1 MIRRSRTPAGGDG
14 QVTVLAGSEMDAAGA
29 MAGDVAMAGVVAG
42 GGAVATAGIVI
53 SGGNYGIAST
63 GANATLIQ
71 VQIAGG
77 AAVIGDV
84 PDLQPREIPVLATLA
99 EADPVG
105 RDAIISQAGAELA
118 AGTSVQ
124 LHGAPGTGRKAIAR
138 ALIRRLGLCGIRGI
152 ELRPD
157 GEPLTLPAVYQR
169 LTAAF
174 FGVTTWNPAE
184 EILRPAA
191 AGLDA
196 LIVVTDCDLEP
207 GHVTRLLATFP
218 RCVFL
223 LTSQHP
229 TIGRAGTAHEID
241 PLPRDAAFELIT
253 QEIGD
258 NIGGLQ
264 NLQLDQA
271 YRLSGGQTQRLLQ
284 YAAFL
289 KSTAG
294 RPGHLPHTSLTPASI
309 ASILAAALS
318 EPARRVLVAL
328 ATFSADLAPDCFA
341 AVTGLPENP
350 AAGPALS
357 QAGHELLTARLVT
370 ESTAGYRIAPDATY
384 AVQAAGWEPANP
396 VLAAQ
401 GLLPHLTTHP
411 NGLTAQPGAIARP
424 GADLLLAIAR
434 ALAATGQDAQASQF
448 IRAAAPAAL
457 AAGNLR
463 AWTHLL
469 ALGIPAA
476 TASRKTPDL
485 QYFLQEQHTRS
496 LLQGDTI
503 AAAAVL
509 ATLIALHDTAPP
521 PTAPVSH
528 PHKITRHLIRHSR
541 KALSTSH
548 GAVTVGAAIVTVA
561 AVTATVIIATKPGN
575 SAAPSAR
582 PATVAWTTAF
592 QTSPTTPLTGPVT
605 SYTFRAQYPVITS
618 SALILA
624 REKDIDTLMQQP
636 IVNYADYAAKGAR
649 ADASL
654 TPAGSN
660 IGTDTT
666 AVTRA
671 GLVLSIKYY
680 WVSADN
686 TGGNNGQI
694 LVLRM
699 DSGAVVPPSGILT
712 NLARTHAGAVRI
724 TNILNNTLSKAYISY
739 CRKLPVS
746 EIGTGLTS
754 SNPANSLVQIGVA
767 ASGIEFWVGPGAQ
780 NCNLAVI
787 VVPFRELS
795 GLVKPS
801 IIALAAGRT

>member
-1 MIRRSRTPAGGDG
+1 
-14 QVTVLAGSEMDAAGA
+14 
-29 MAGDVAMAGVVAG
+29 MAGNQVGAAVGGVVAG
-42 GGAVATAGIVI
+42 GGAVAAAGIVI
-53 SGGNYGIAST
+53 SGDNYGIAST

-99 EADPVG
+99 ESDPVG
-105 RDAIISQAGAELA
+105 RDAIIGQAGAALV

-138 ALIRRLGLCGIRGI
+138 ALIRRLGACGVRGI

-157 GEPLTLPAVYQR
+157 GEPLTLPAIYQR

-196 LIVVTDCDLEP
+196 LIVITDCDLDA
-207 GHVTRLLATFP
+207 GDISRLMSTFP
-218 RCVFL
+218 ACGFL
-223 LTSQHP
+223 LTSEHP
-229 TIGRAGTAHEID
+229 TIGRAGLAHEID

-258 NIGGLQ
+258 NIAGLQ

-271 YRLSGGQTQRLLQ
+271 YRLANGQTQRLLQ

-294 RPGHLPHTSLTPASI
+294 RPGHFPHTSLTPADI

-328 ATFSADLAPDCFA
+328 ASFSADLAPDCFA
-341 AVTGLPENP
+341 PVTGLPENP
-350 AAGPALS
+350 ATGPALS

-370 ESTAGYRIAPDATY
+370 ESTAGYRITADATQ

-401 GLLPHLTTHP
+401 GLLPHITTQP
-411 NGLTAQPGAIARP
+411 NGLTTQPGAPARPGPAARP

-476 TASRKTPDL
+476 TASRNTPDL

-509 ATLIALHDTAPP
+509 AALIALHDTAPP
-521 PTAPVSH
+521 TALGSH
-528 PHKITRHLIRHSR
+528 PHKIARHLIRHSR

-548 GAVTVGAAIVTVA
+548 GAAVTGATIVA
-561 AVTATVIIATKPGN
+561 AAAVAATVIVLTKP
-575 SAAPSAR
+575 AHP
-582 PATVAWTTAF
+582 PAQPIKPVPAVWTTALRS
-592 QTSPTTPLTGPVT
+592 SPATPVTGPAA
-605 SYTFRAQYPVITS
+605 SYSSRAQYPVITS
-618 SALILA
+618 GISSLA
-624 REKDIDTLMQQP
+624 RQRQLDIILQKP
-636 IVNYADYAAKGAR
+636 IVSVLQLLAQESNSQKLPHGGF
-649 ADASL
+649 
-654 TPAGSN
+654 TPE
-660 IGTDTT
+660 TT
-666 AVTRA
+666 RVTRA
-671 GLVLSIKYY
+671 GIILSVKYQFGGP
-680 WVSADN
+680 DN
-686 TGGNNGQI
+686 LAEAHDQQI

-699 DSGAVVPPSGILT
+699 DSGTVLAPSRILT
-712 NLARTHAGAVRI
+712 PLALTQVGSARIATIINVQLNSTAGSCPALTANEVQS
-724 TNILNNTLSKAYISY
+724 NID
-739 CRKLPVS
+739 P
-746 EIGTGLTS
+746 
-754 SNPANSLVQIGVA
+754 SNPATEYLLNIGVA
-767 ASGIEFWVGPGAQ
+767 SGGIEFSVYAGSQTCAPAD
-780 NCNLAVI
+780 V

-795 GLVKPS
+795 GLVRPS
-801 IIALAAGRT
+801 IIELAAGRS